1 MAHKYSEICQL
12 KLMNYNQ
19 CLQFILCK
27 CRGRARTQAPTT
39 RNYTVELPT
48 FAVIAGVSPSV
59 VQCKSLT
66 LEETP
71 RWSGLTSP
79 SGKYANFRIQMRAA
93 TLIVLTLVGCLDL
106 PHERQVRCR
115 ILVCSCMDDCK
126 KCDPF
131 QASSKIIY
139 FWAIVGRHRL

>member
-1 MAHKYSEICQL
+1 MVRIQFEQGHWIFGF
-12 KLMNYNQ
+12 
-19 CLQFILCK
+19 FILPSVERSLCSTPRIHKSTKFETLLRK

-71 RWSGLTSP
+71 R
-79 SGKYANFRIQMRAA
+79 
-93 TLIVLTLVGCLDL
+93 
-106 PHERQVRCR
+106 
-115 ILVCSCMDDCK
+115 
-126 KCDPF
+126 
-131 QASSKIIY
+131 
-139 FWAIVGRHRL
+139 